1 MKSVGCAHEAVN
13 TNAYSLVL
21 MIVTSFNANGFVG
34 VSFALLLENNTTKM
48 WTAASL
54 YMYARMFREKY
65 IGQAQKYARFCFV
78 FVLYKPI
85 QILQS
90 AAGVGVAL
98 SVADVISSS
107 QFNGTEVLL

>member
-1 MKSVGCAHEAVN
+1 MKAVGCAHEAVN

-65 IGQAQKYARFCFV
+65 IGQAQEYVRLFLCS
-78 FVLYKPI
+78 
-85 QILQS
+85 LQTYPNTP
-90 AAGVGVAL
+90 VGGGRCQR
-98 SVADVISSS
+98 DIIRH
-107 QFNGTEVLL
+107 